1 MKKEYLWTTSK
12 YSLVTEDVGNGAFTV
27 KKVPFGDPTVARVGN
42 WDGECTVEK
51 ASEYVENRWPGNMV
65 IKVEA
70 VEEREID
77 YNARG
82 GYNSPL

>member
-27 KKVPFGDPTVARVGN
+27 KKVPFGDTKVHRIKE
-42 WDGECTVEK
+42 WKGECTVEK

-65 IKVEA
+65 IKVE
-70 VEEREID
+70 EDKTD